1 VPDDP
6 SRSDPAAAATA
17 AATPDPATDTDVEP
31 ARTPPAE
38 LARVYLE
45 AEFEA
50 LEPFDF
56 VSVSPATNPL
66 HALEVARREDEQLE
80 VRVPGRP
87 MPMPALP
94 VPVRSRLRELGLSS
108 EDPADQVVPWL
119 REVADS
125 SEAFGLAERLLRD
138 AFQEKPDVRLN
149 IIHGSRRAQHEAE
162 LKLATIKR
170 RIEKILTEMM
180 EEKPTQDDDGDHI
193 VGLGDVRVVVGARI
207 APGGLLMVRV
217 FAITNVDVTISPEL
231 GLFLARLNFGLMFG
245 RFALNTER
253 RSIWFDET
261 LLGEHFSDEELRF
274 TVRVVA
280 STADEWDDRLKQMFG
295 GSTHQEDL
303 SKRLGEERG
312 AYKPGYGTY
321 L

>member
-1 VPDDP
+1 M
-6 SRSDPAAAATA
+6 SDPATA
-17 AATPDPATDTDVEP
+17 RA
-31 ARTPPAE
+31 
-38 LARVYLE
+38 YLE
-45 AEFEA
+45 GQFED
-50 LEPFDF
+50 LGPFDF
-56 VSVSPATNPL
+56 VNLGPAENPL
-66 HALEVARREDEQLE
+66 HALEVYRREDQVLE

-87 MPMPALP
+87 APMPPLP
-94 VPVRSRLRELGLSS
+94 VDVRSGLRDHGLAC
-108 EDPADQVVPWL
+108 EDAADQTLPWVKEIPDAGAAHQL
-119 REVADS
+119 VLALLGEVFD
-125 SEAFGLAERLLRD
+125 
-138 AFQEKPDVRLN
+138 EKPDVRLN
-149 IIHGSRRAQHEAE
+149 IIHGSRRALHEAQQ
-162 LKLATIKR
+162 KLEVIR
-170 RIEKILTEMM
+170 QRIERILTDMM
-180 EEKPTQDDDGDHI
+180 EHRPDQDEDGDFV

-207 APGGLLMVRV
+207 APGGLLIVHV

-295 GSTHQEDL
+295 GSTHQEIL
-303 SKRLGEERG
+303 TKRHDEERG
-312 AYKPGYGTY
+312 AHKPGHGTY

>member
-1 VPDDP
+1 VSED
-6 SRSDPAAAATA
+6 AGA
-17 AATPDPATDTDVEP
+17 E
-31 ARTPPAE
+31 ARAH
-38 LARVYLE
+38 AYLE
-45 AEFEA
+45 SQFDS
-50 LEPFDF
+50 LDPFDF
-56 VSVSPATNPL
+56 VSLSPARNPL
-66 HALEVARREDEQLE
+66 HALEVARREDEGLE

-87 MPMPALP
+87 VPMPPLP
-94 VPVRSRLRELGLSS
+94 VSIRGRLREHALVS
-108 EDPADQVVPWL
+108 EDPANQSLPWVK
-119 REVADS
+119 EVDDGESAYQLVQSLLGDVFDEEP
-125 SEAFGLAERLLRD
+125 EA
-138 AFQEKPDVRLN
+138 RLN

-162 LKLATIKR
+162 LKLATIR
-170 RIEKILTEMM
+170 RRVEKILTEMM
-180 EEKPTQDDDGDHI
+180 EEKPTQDEDGDYA

-217 FAITNVDVTISPEL
+217 FAITNVDVTVSPEL

-295 GSTHQEDL
+295 GITHQEAL
-303 SKRLGEERG
+303 TKRGHEEPG
-312 AYKPGYGTY
+312 VYKPGYGTY

>member
-1 VPDDP
+1 
-6 SRSDPAAAATA
+6 
-17 AATPDPATDTDVEP
+17 
-31 ARTPPAE
+31 
-38 LARVYLE
+38 
-45 AEFEA
+45 
-50 LEPFDF
+50 
-56 VSVSPATNPL
+56 
-66 HALEVARREDEQLE
+66 
-80 VRVPGRP
+80 
-87 MPMPALP
+87 
-94 VPVRSRLRELGLSS
+94 
-108 EDPADQVVPWL
+108 
-119 REVADS
+119 
-125 SEAFGLAERLLRD
+125 
-138 AFQEKPDVRLN
+138 
-149 IIHGSRRAQHEAE
+149 
-162 LKLATIKR
+162 
-170 RIEKILTEMM
+170 
-180 EEKPTQDDDGDHI
+180 
-193 VGLGDVRVVVGARI
+193 
-207 APGGLLMVRV
+207 LMVRV

-295 GSTHQEDL
+295 GSTHQESL